1 MPKNFNEKLIELLKT
16 DARFIDEEDEL
27 VKAAVTDRAW
37 KIDHDLVRLLLG
49 DADIKAKFFDEIERH
64 WIFDINTF
72 IEYVSDKNFLA
83 DSYTRFRNRIGL
95 NIDDKFLRE
104 RGEVSLVWPY
114 KDCVLEGGQT
124 KEEEKCK
131 EIFFNEILAQDEIDR
146 LFDPKVL
153 TQWKRYT
160 VDGEEDVM
168 GFKRDESGTIREN
181 LIIKGN
187 NLVALHTLKQQ
198 FYGKVKL
205 IYIDPPYNTK
215 SAANT
220 FTYNNTF
227 NHSAWLTFMKNRLEV
242 AKSFL
247 ADNGILVVAIDHYE
261 LFYLGA
267 LLDEIFGVENRM
279 GIISVVNNP
288 AGRQDA
294 KFFPTAHENMLFYAK
309 NIEMTD
315 LGRLSLTDAKR
326 RDFKYKDVYGNYK
339 LNGFMRRG
347 DNVRREDRPNL
358 FYPIFYN
365 EITNQSHLESQS
377 DNDIKILPI
386 DNQGT
391 EKCWRWGKDTF
402 AQRKDKYI
410 AVRKTKNGYTVYSKL
425 YEDEYEGEKA
435 KTIWNK
441 PYYSGQT
448 ATQGI
453 KTLFGSRV
461 FSYPKSPYVI
471 RDVLEITTKP
481 GDIVL
486 DFFAGSGT
494 TAAVAH
500 KMNRQW
506 ITVEQMDYVETITV
520 ERMKKVIGKK
530 IQKEETLLEEIEYD
544 TGGISK
550 SVAWKG
556 GGDFIYCEL
565 MQYNE
570 VYMDKIQAAQSSK
583 ELVALWRDIAEN
595 SFLNWYVNP
604 EIPEDAVNDFIAIGE
619 GENGVNKQ
627 KKLLVELLDK
637 NQLYVNL
644 SEIDD
649 EDFGISAEDKE
660 LNEEFYGQDPDEGL
674 ELRDEFVAELQQTIA
689 DVEAGGK
696 TIPAEKVAEEL
707 GLNW

>member
-1 MPKNFNEKLIELLKT
+1 M
-16 DARFIDEEDEL
+16 
-27 VKAAVTDRAW
+27 
-37 KIDHDLVRLLLG
+37 
-49 DADIKAKFFDEIERH
+49 
-64 WIFDINTF
+64 
-72 IEYVSDKNFLA
+72 
-83 DSYTRFRNRIGL
+83 
-95 NIDDKFLRE
+95 
-104 RGEVSLVWPY
+104 
-114 KDCVLEGGQT
+114 EGGQT
-124 KEEEKCK
+124 NDEEKRK
-131 EIFFNEILAQDEIDR
+131 EIFFNAILAQDEIDR

-160 VDGEEDVM
+160 VKGVKNETNI
-168 GFKRDESGTIREN
+168 KRDESGTIREN
-181 LIIKGN
+181 LIVKGN

-309 NIEMTD
+309 NIEITD

-347 DNVRREDRPNL
+347 DNVRKEDRPNL

-365 EITNQSHLESQS
+365 EITNQTHLESQS

-391 EKCWRWGKDTF
+391 EKCWRWGRDTF

-425 YEDEYEGEKA
+425 YEDEYEGIES
-435 KTIWNK
+435 I
-441 PYYSGQT
+441 Y
-448 ATQGI
+448 
-453 KTLFGSRV
+453 FC
-461 FSYPKSPYVI
+461 
-471 RDVLEITTKP
+471 
-481 GDIVL
+481 
-486 DFFAGSGT
+486 
-494 TAAVAH
+494 
-500 KMNRQW
+500 KM
-506 ITVEQMDYVETITV
+506 
-520 ERMKKVIGKK
+520 
-530 IQKEETLLEEIEYD
+530 
-544 TGGISK
+544 
-550 SVAWKG
+550 
-556 GGDFIYCEL
+556 
-565 MQYNE
+565 
-570 VYMDKIQAAQSSK
+570 
-583 ELVALWRDIAEN
+583 
-595 SFLNWYVNP
+595 
-604 EIPEDAVNDFIAIGE
+604 
-619 GENGVNKQ
+619 
-627 KKLLVELLDK
+627 
-637 NQLYVNL
+637 
-644 SEIDD
+644 
-649 EDFGISAEDKE
+649 
-660 LNEEFYGQDPDEGL
+660 
-674 ELRDEFVAELQQTIA
+674 
-689 DVEAGGK
+689 
-696 TIPAEKVAEEL
+696 
-707 GLNW
+707 

>member
-16 DARFIDEEDEL
+16 DARFIDDQGEL

-49 DADIKAKFFDEIERH
+49 DADIKAKFFDEIEGH
-64 WIFDINTF
+64 WIFNLNTF

-124 KEEEKCK
+124 KEEERRK
-131 EIFFNEILAQDEIDR
+131 EIFFHEILAQDEIDR

-160 VDGEEDVM
+160 VDGKEDVM

-205 IYIDPPYNTK
+205 IYIHPPYNI
-215 SAANT
+215 NGDG
-220 FTYNNTF
+220 FGYNDNF
-227 NHSAWLTFMKNRLEV
+227 KHSSWLTFMRNRLEV
-242 AKSFL
+242 AR
-247 ADNGILVVAIDHYE
+247 E
-261 LFYLGA
+261 LLKN
-267 LLDEIFGVENRM
+267 E
-279 GIISVVNNP
+279 GII
-288 AGRQDA
+288 
-294 KFFPTAHENMLFYAK
+294 FLH
-309 NIEMTD
+309 I
-315 LGRLSLTDAKR
+315 
-326 RDFKYKDVYGNYK
+326 
-339 LNGFMRRG
+339 G
-347 DNVRREDRPNL
+347 DQE
-358 FYPIFYN
+358 
-365 EITNQSHLESQS
+365 
-377 DNDIKILPI
+377 
-386 DNQGT
+386 
-391 EKCWRWGKDTF
+391 
-402 AQRKDKYI
+402 
-410 AVRKTKNGYTVYSKL
+410 
-425 YEDEYEGEKA
+425 
-435 KTIWNK
+435 
-441 PYYSGQT
+441 
-448 ATQGI
+448 
-453 KTLFGSRV
+453 
-461 FSYPKSPYVI
+461 
-471 RDVLEITTKP
+471 
-481 GDIVL
+481 
-486 DFFAGSGT
+486 
-494 TAAVAH
+494 
-500 KMNRQW
+500 
-506 ITVEQMDYVETITV
+506 MDYVETITL
-520 ERMKKVIGKK
+520 ERLKKVVEKRIKVENK
-530 IQKEETLLEEIEYD
+530 LSEEIEYD
-544 TGGISK
+544 TSGISK

-556 GGDFIYCEL
+556 GGDFVYCEL

-570 VYMDKIQAAQSSK
+570 AYMDKIQAAQSSK
-583 ELVALWRDIAEN
+583 ELVALWRNIAEN

-649 EDFGISAEDKE
+649 EEFGISAEDKE

-696 TIPAEKVAEEL
+696 TTPAEKVAEEL

>member
-16 DARFIDEEDEL
+16 DARFIDEEGEL

-37 KIDHDLVRLLLG
+37 KIDPDLVRLLLS
-49 DADIKAKFFDEIERH
+49 DADIKAKFFDEIEGH
-64 WIFDINTF
+64 WIFNLNTF

-83 DSYTRFRNRIGL
+83 NAYTRFRNRIGL
-95 NIDDKFLRE
+95 NIDDKFLQE

-124 KEEEKCK
+124 NDEEKRK

-205 IYIDPPYNTK
+205 IYIDPPYNI
-215 SAANT
+215 NGDG
-220 FTYNNTF
+220 FGYNDNF
-227 NHSAWLTFMKNRLEV
+227 KHSSWLTFMRNRLEV
-242 AKSFL
+242 AR
-247 ADNGILVVAIDHYE
+247 E
-261 LFYLGA
+261 LLKN
-267 LLDEIFGVENRM
+267 E
-279 GIISVVNNP
+279 GII
-288 AGRQDA
+288 
-294 KFFPTAHENMLFYAK
+294 FLH
-309 NIEMTD
+309 I
-315 LGRLSLTDAKR
+315 
-326 RDFKYKDVYGNYK
+326 
-339 LNGFMRRG
+339 G
-347 DNVRREDRPNL
+347 DQE
-358 FYPIFYN
+358 
-365 EITNQSHLESQS
+365 
-377 DNDIKILPI
+377 
-386 DNQGT
+386 
-391 EKCWRWGKDTF
+391 
-402 AQRKDKYI
+402 
-410 AVRKTKNGYTVYSKL
+410 
-425 YEDEYEGEKA
+425 
-435 KTIWNK
+435 
-441 PYYSGQT
+441 
-448 ATQGI
+448 
-453 KTLFGSRV
+453 
-461 FSYPKSPYVI
+461 
-471 RDVLEITTKP
+471 
-481 GDIVL
+481 
-486 DFFAGSGT
+486 
-494 TAAVAH
+494 
-500 KMNRQW
+500 
-506 ITVEQMDYVETITV
+506 MDYAETITL
-520 ERMKKVIGKK
+520 ERLKKVVEKRIKVENK
-530 IQKEETLLEEIEYD
+530 LSEEIEYD

-556 GGDFIYCEL
+556 GGDFVYCEV

-570 VYMDKIQAAQSSK
+570 AYMDKIQAAQSSK

-674 ELRDEFVAELQQTIA
+674 ELRDEFVADLQQTIA

-696 TIPAEKVAEEL
+696 TIPAEKVAEKL